1 MAEYKEKNAVYAF
14 NSYVWKLLEA
24 NLGWTRYNGLI
35 PIVPIKQ
42 QPEIMQSGKAF
53 IVYGSAFHPPAHLYQ
68 HQKEAISYMIYAT
81 SSTEVNRIVELL
93 FDTFQRQDEAAADI
107 NDWLVE
113 EAKPGNRTGGHRGVY
128 FTTVK
133 STMAEKAEDAPDEEG
148 GYAAG
153 MVLVE
158 LNYTEDPN
166 VTIQTKGFTY
176 TA

>member
-14 NSYVWKLLEA
+14 NSYTWKLLEA
-24 NLGWTRYNGLI
+24 NLGWTRWNSVPPII
-35 PIVPIKQ
+35 PVAQ

-53 IVYGSAFHPPAHLYQ
+53 IVYGSAFHPPSHLYE
-68 HQKEAISYMIYAT
+68 HKKEAVSYMVYAT

-93 FDTFQRQDEAAADI
+93 FDTFQRQDVAAEDI
-107 NDWLVE
+107 NDWLGE
-113 EAKPGNRTGGHRGVY
+113 EAKHRDGGHRGVY

-133 STMAEKAEDAPDEEG
+133 STMAEKAEDAPEEEG

-158 LNYTEDPN
+158 LNYTEDTN
-166 VTIQTKGFTY
+166 DTIQTSGFTY
-176 TA
+176 

>member
-1 MAEYKEKNAVYAF
+1 MAYKDKNATYAL
-14 NSYVWKLLEA
+14 NSYTWKLLEA
-24 NLGWTRYNGLI
+24 NLGWTRWNGVPPII
-35 PIVPIKQ
+35 PIAQ

-68 HQKEAISYMIYAT
+68 HKKEAVSYMVYAT

-93 FDTFQRQDEAAADI
+93 FDTFERQDVAAADV
-107 NDWLVE
+107 NDWLAE
-113 EAKPGNRTGGHRGVY
+113 EAKPGNRGSHRGVY
-128 FTTVK
+128 FTSVK

-158 LNYTEDPN
+158 MYYTEDPN
-166 VTIQTKGFTY
+166 DTIQTTGFTY
-176 TA
+176 